1 MNLKEVLKARNSI
14 IFSWLLSYILILL
27 IPIAFTGT
35 VYFITV
41 RTIEQETNRAN
52 LAMLK
57 QVQLNMDNILKDA
70 ERLSFDIS
78 FNPNIQLLTTSQETN
93 WNSKQYE
100 VSEIVKEF
108 KRMNITN
115 GYINSFYVYF
125 KNLDAVVSSTT
136 ASRSNLMHSI
146 LDNNGIRYEQWIEML
161 QGVHTG
167 SYISIGDKTNPNKDP
182 GPIAYMRSI
191 PISNPEKALATIVI
205 LFNKERFTEMIQNI
219 QLAQYGNI
227 FILDRDNKILASTAS
242 FNLSDILQ
250 ANELI
255 DSDNM
260 LVKGKGKD
268 SLIIS
273 HTKSD
278 VSELKYVSIVPREIV
293 MEKSDF
299 TEKLMIA
306 SIILCFIFG
315 GAVSVLLTL
324 RNYNPVRDL
333 IGIVLN
339 GKIKNSYDKSGN
351 EYQFIYE
358 AIQDALQ
365 EKEKVNQKLEQ
376 QSSVVRADF
385 LQKLLKGKL
394 GNISVHHNAF
404 YALDMQVISEDFM
417 VVLISIEDKG
427 KLASSA
433 TEADFEEES
442 KILCFVITNVF
453 DELLG
458 QRYKAFV
465 TEIDEKIA
473 CLVNPKDSEAVD
485 HVQELVK
492 ITEEMQSFLRK
503 YYDMALTVSVSD
515 AHKGIL
521 EIPEAYR
528 EAVEAMEYKMI
539 AGNGKIIS
547 FQSVKNNVK
556 NYFYPLEKEQKLVNC
571 IKSGEFEKGK
581 QLLDEIISSNFIDG
595 APTVEMTRY
604 FMFDLASTI
613 VKTVKEIPAA
623 ESVEKLFEC
632 KTVAELQMEITNT
645 LLSVSEL
652 IQSKTGNRSYEL
664 SRSIIEF
671 VNSHYGEITLNVAMI
686 AENLEIT
693 PTYMSKLFK
702 DQTGEALPDYINKV
716 RLEKAKV
723 LLKDEKLNI
732 SEAAVKVG
740 YLNSNAL
747 IRSFKKYEGVTP
759 GKYNEALRHLP
770 PR

>member
-1 MNLKEVLKARNSI
+1 MNLKEVLKTRNSI

-27 IPIAFTGT
+27 IPIAFTGI

-41 RTIEQETNRAN
+41 GTIEQETNRAN

-115 GYINSFYVYF
+115 GYINDFYVYF

-136 ASRSNLMHSI
+136 ASRSSHMYSI
-146 LDNNGIRYEQWIEML
+146 LGNNNDMRYEQWIEML
-161 QGVHTG
+161 QDVHTG
-167 SYISIGDKTNPNKDP
+167 SYILIGDKTNLNKGP
-182 GPIAYMRSI
+182 GTIAYMRSA
-191 PISNPEKALATIVI
+191 PVSNPGNPLATIVI
-205 LFNKERFTEMIQNI
+205 LFNEERFTEMIQNI

-227 FILDRDNKILASTAS
+227 FILDKDNKTLASTAP

-278 VSELKYVSIVPREIV
+278 VSELRYVSIVPREIV

-339 GKIKNSYDKSGN
+339 GKIKNSYDKSSN
-351 EYQFIYE
+351 EYQFIYQ

-365 EKEKVNQKLEQ
+365 EKEKINQKLKQ

-385 LQKLLKGKL
+385 LQKLLKGKF

-404 YALDMQVISEDFM
+404 YALDMQFISEDFM
-417 VVLISIEDKG
+417 VVLISVEDKG
-427 KLASSA
+427 KLISLA
-433 TEADFEEES
+433 TEDGFEEES
-442 KILCFVITNVF
+442 NILCFVITNVF

-458 QRYKAFV
+458 QRYKEFV
-465 TEIDEKIA
+465 TEIDEKIVF
-473 CLVNPKDSEAVD
+473 LVNPKDPEAVD

-492 ITEEMQSFLRK
+492 VTEEMQSFLRK
-503 YYDMALTVSVSD
+503 YYDMALTVSISD
-515 AHKGIL
+515 VHKGING
-521 EIPEAYR
+521 IPEAYR
-528 EAVEAMEYKMI
+528 EAAEAMGYKMI
-539 AGNGKIIS
+539 AGNGNIIC
-547 FQSVKNNVK
+547 FQSIKNNVR

-571 IKSGEFEKGK
+571 IKSGEFEKAK
-581 QLLDEIISSNFIDG
+581 QLLDEIIRSNFIDG

-604 FMFDLASTI
+604 FMYDLASTI
-613 VKTVKEIPAA
+613 VKTVKEISAA
-623 ESVEKLFEC
+623 EPVEKLFEC
-632 KTVAELQMEITNT
+632 ETVAELQMEATNT
-645 LLSVSEL
+645 LLSVSKL
-652 IQSKTGNRSYEL
+652 IQSKAGNRSYEL

-686 AENLEIT
+686 AEKLEIT

-702 DQTGEALPDYINKV
+702 EQTGEALPDYINKV
-716 RLEKAKV
+716 RLQKAKA
-723 LLKDEKLNI
+723 LLKDEKLTI

-759 GKYNEALRHLP
+759 GKYKE
-770 PR
+770 